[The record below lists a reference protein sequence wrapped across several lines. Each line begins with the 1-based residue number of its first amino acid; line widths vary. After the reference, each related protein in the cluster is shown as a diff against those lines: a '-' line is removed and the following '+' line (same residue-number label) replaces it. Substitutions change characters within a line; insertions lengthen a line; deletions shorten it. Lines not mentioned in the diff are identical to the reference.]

1 MVFIILILL
10 SFSIVLF
17 SFFQKRNE
25 PLEMKKNEIDNI
37 FDNGEYIIAI
47 IEYNKILKKI
57 NRKQMK
63 LLRQEIIDKIIKCV
77 FLIFEFNTQENKS
90 EDIRKH
96 LSLIKDRKIK
106 NKDKDILCKMIKAE
120 ELNENKEYISTINI
134 YKTLLNK
141 MSIMKWKSLNAV
153 IYFKIA
159 KIYFKIR
166 DNTNESVN
174 KNYALESIKM
184 AEKLSYNRSPEL
196 YFEITMYYINNI
208 ISNDDFDNI
217 FKQIVNSEWCWSKIE
232 KEKLEI
238 LFKIKRNCFKE
249 RKKRSIELLERKQN
263 WRKESISYEMD
274 DEEWREKNRWLWDR

>member
-1 MVFIILILL
+1 
-10 SFSIVLF
+10 
-17 SFFQKRNE
+17 
-25 PLEMKKNEIDNI
+25 
-37 FDNGEYIIAI
+37 
-47 IEYNKILKKI
+47 
-57 NRKQMK
+57 MK
-63 LLRQEIIDKIIKCV
+63 LLHQEIIDKIIKSV

-96 LSLIKDRKIK
+96 LSLIKDIKIK

-120 ELNENKEYISTINI
+120 ELNENKEYISAINI

-184 AEKLSYNRSPEL
+184 AEELSYNRSPEL

-232 KEKLEI
+232 KEKSEI
-238 LFKIKRNCFKE
+238 LKKIESNCFKE
-249 RKKRSIELLERKQN
+249 MEKGRIELLERELAAYAREEK
-263 WRKESISYEMD
+263 WKKE
-274 DEEWREKNRWLWDR
+274 NRWLWDR